1 MGSKVH
7 SVVGYGLCLWLEHP
21 PNKCL
26 HNTKPWN
33 LRSIHFE
40 GDHLLSIDTFSI
52 SWKTARLFSQ
62 WHVISTR
69 KNCLRIYTSSSILQC
84 FWEKYL
90 MVMSDYKLLYMNRIN
105 APSKI
110 KNAWYYN
117 KKAWLLN
124 VLFLIRIIYLTL
136 IPFISYAS
144 CRGYL
149 SLLLLLPGKNSAG
162 PSQIGT
168 LVT

>member
-1 MGSKVH
+1 M
-7 SVVGYGLCLWLEHP
+7 
-21 PNKCL
+21 
-26 HNTKPWN
+26 
-33 LRSIHFE
+33 
-40 GDHLLSIDTFSI
+40 
-52 SWKTARLFSQ
+52 RLQ
-62 WHVISTR
+62 RLKMRGI
-69 KNCLRIYTSSSILQC
+69 II
-84 FWEKYL
+84 
-90 MVMSDYKLLYMNRIN
+90 I
-105 APSKI
+105 
-110 KNAWYYN
+110 
-117 KKAWLLN
+117 KAWLLN